1 MLCILYLN
9 STSCCIEITETCKDM
24 IYNYVIGLSSG
35 VRRKFPMGAKVLSQL
50 CDVTNQLGECRKN
63 KNYRV
68 VRGHALGKFRKI
80 IPKSTF
86 SYRSNRKLLENQK
99 SVCICFEIQGEPRI
113 LTKNQLCFCQN
124 CLVLLYSFSFLGS
137 KGGHGTVASPSVRYW
152 VYLTL
157 LIIVDLMQWCKQS

>member
-1 MLCILYLN
+1 MICRKKQLLFDKILPKSEILEYRSWMLCILYLN
-9 STSCCIEITETCKDM
+9 STSCCIEITEACKDM

-80 IPKSTF
+80 IPNSTHF
-86 SYRSNRKLLENQK
+86 RTGQ
-99 SVCICFEIQGEPRI
+99 IG
-113 LTKNQLCFCQN
+113 
-124 CLVLLYSFSFLGS
+124 SFSKTKKAFAYAS
-137 KGGHGTVASPSVRYW
+137 KSRANPEYSRKTSFAFAKTAW
-152 VYLTL
+152 FCF
-157 LIIVDLMQWCKQS
+157 IVFHF